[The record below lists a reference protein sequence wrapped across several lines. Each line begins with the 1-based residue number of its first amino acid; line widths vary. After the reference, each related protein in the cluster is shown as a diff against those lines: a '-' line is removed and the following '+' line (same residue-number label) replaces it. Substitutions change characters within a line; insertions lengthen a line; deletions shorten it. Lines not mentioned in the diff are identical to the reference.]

1 VSECARCHGWGHVTI
16 LREDD
21 TSFRSACSACG
32 GTGYD
37 LEWKMQRQA
46 AALEAENARLREMI
60 GQARY
65 PDCPTTHGIA
75 KMLNAAR
82 RGVET

>member
-1 VSECARCHGWGHVTI
+1 MSDRPLSEELRGWWMASMDVLDPGVIGIISEH
-16 LREDD
+16 
-21 TSFRSACSACG
+21 
-32 GTGYD
+32 
-37 LEWKMQRQA
+37 LELMYRRA